1 MKTMNWNQDIRGS
14 ARRKRHTSPTQATV
28 NLYFKGDRTARPAT
42 AILYVLFVLAVLV
55 ALGKV
60 LVLDR
65 VLAADQLEVEA
76 GRLESQTAAVTR
88 QLEEWPAVLEEYTRL
103 APTERELALT
113 DRLQVLDLIDRV
125 IRPAASVSRVTIQEQ
140 QVLVE
145 FSGVTL
151 VETAGLVAQL
161 EQSPLVARTTV
172 DTAASE
178 EGGRAAVDVQ
188 MLIELTTGEEE
199 EP

>member
-1 MKTMNWNQDIRGS
+1 M
-14 ARRKRHTSPTQATV
+14 
-28 NLYFKGDRTARPAT
+28 NLYFKEDRTTKPAT
-42 AILYVLFVLAVLV
+42 AMLYVLFVLAVLV

-76 GRLESQTAAVTR
+76 VRLESQTAAVTR